1 MFGSVQTTF
10 TVLNKLR
17 SGLQAGAQEHA
28 AGVIHPSSGD
38 STMKMINNYL
48 SAVFLAATL
57 VSVMGCS
64 TPPQRETVQYL
75 EDSDVTTKVK
85 AAIYNDPLTKDNEIN
100 VATFKGVVQLSGYV
114 SSQAVV
120 DRAVDLARRT
130 SGVKGV
136 TNDMHLK

>member
-1 MFGSVQTTF
+1 
-10 TVLNKLR
+10 
-17 SGLQAGAQEHA
+17 
-28 AGVIHPSSGD
+28 
-38 STMKMINNYL
+38 MKQISNFF

-64 TPPQRETVQYL
+64 PTPQRETVQFL

-100 VATFKGVVQLSGYV
+100 VATFKGVVQLSGFV
-114 SSQAVV
+114 SSQAAV
-120 DRAVDLARRT
+120 DRAVELARRT

-136 TNDMHLK
+136 NNDMRLK